1 MKILVAE
8 DEYDLADVIHDM
20 LEASGY
26 SVDVAENG
34 QMLLDMAEQS
44 AYDVI
49 ISDIMM
55 PVKDGLTAI
64 KELRASGSLTPVLFL
79 TAKTQVDDRIEG
91 LDAGADDY
99 LTKPFAMGELL
110 ARIRA
115 MCRRKSEI
123 APNDLKMGNVTL
135 KRATFELCTQKGE
148 LRLASKE
155 FQMLEML
162 MNNPNVLISTERFME
177 KIWGYD
183 SESEINVVWVY
194 ISYLRKKLTQL
205 DADINIKAVRGAG
218 YTLEK
223 KVK

>member
-55 PVKDGLTAI
+55 PVKDGITAI
-64 KELRASGSLTPVLFL
+64 KELRAAGNLTPVLFL

-91 LDAGADDY
+91 LEAGADDY

-110 ARIRA
+110 ARVRA
-115 MCRRKSEI
+115 MTRRGRLYQPKV
-123 APNDLKMGNVTL
+123 LTVFNVTL
-135 KRATFELCTQKGE
+135 DTEKEELSCHNSISLAARESHVMECFMTSPGTEFTTEE
-148 LRLASKE
+148 LLS
-155 FQMLEML
+155 
-162 MNNPNVLISTERFME
+162 RFWKNE
-177 KIWGYD
+177 D
-183 SESEINVVWVY
+183 NADEDAVWMY
-194 ISYLRKKLTQL
+194 ISFLRNKLRSVGALAT
-205 DADINIKAVRGAG
+205 IKGDKGGSFSLV
-218 YTLEK
+218 EK
-223 KVK
+223 